1 MKRQTGNLD
10 FLSRQSVAQ
19 SIPREPLVQL
29 GIATSE
35 LSRWEVVLAYN
46 LDSSGRRRQDFWWLE
61 VLSDTPLSA
70 KEVAWE
76 WVRRN
81 PDKNFE
87 CTDWV
92 RLAGQ
97 HIGFVQIEGDPQP
110 LPLQWH
116 VPLPEGWPLS
126 SPVRHP
132 ATGLRIGF
140 RDPRGIEE
148 FNIYP
153 SLEGRF
159 ALLRH
164 LPASSADLLCLV
176 PLVQDLSR

>member
-1 MKRQTGNLD
+1 MSTSD
-10 FLSRQSVAQ
+10 FISRQSVAK
-19 SIPREPLVQL
+19 SIPREPLLQGGV
-29 GIATSE
+29 ATSE
-35 LSRWEVVLAYN
+35 LLRWEVVLAHN
-46 LDSSGRRRQDFWWLE
+46 LNSFDRRRQDFWWLE
-61 VLSDTPLSA
+61 VLSDTPSAA

-76 WVRRN
+76 WVHHN

-92 RLAGQ
+92 RPASE
-97 HIGFVQIEGDPQP
+97 HISFVQIEDDPHP
-110 LPLQWH
+110 LPVQWH

-132 ATGLRIGF
+132 VTGLRIGF
-140 RDPRGIEE
+140 RDPRSTE
-148 FNIYP
+148 NLKIYP